1 MRTRL
6 AAGLATGPSV
16 FAAPTWLAP
25 QTLSPAGDGA
35 SDVRVISE
43 TGGGAVAAWARST
56 STGMQI
62 EYSYRPPGAPFGG
75 VQPVS
80 SADRR
85 WVLRDL
91 AANSQG
97 AALMVAES
105 IDPRAGIGVAS
116 RPPGGAFG

>member
-6 AAGLATGPSV
+6 AAGLAIVLAGALATGPSV

-62 EYSYRPPGAPFGG
+62 EYSYRPPGGPFGG

-80 SADRR
+80 PADGGGCSATWRR
-85 WVLRDL
+85 THRGLR
-91 AANSQG
+91 
-97 AALMVAES
+97 
-105 IDPRAGIGVAS
+105 
-116 RPPGGAFG
+116 